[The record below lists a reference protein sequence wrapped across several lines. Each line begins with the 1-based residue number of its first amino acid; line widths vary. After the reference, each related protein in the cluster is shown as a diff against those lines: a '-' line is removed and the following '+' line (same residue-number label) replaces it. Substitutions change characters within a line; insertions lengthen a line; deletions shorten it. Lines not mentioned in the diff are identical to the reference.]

1 MDKQSRKEWAQL
13 KKKSMQRSMNSSLS
27 QRSNVLAKQGQS
39 NLPVTPNRNKTEHGA
54 SYAIAARTRLR
65 RRDRDLPMHKVKPK
79 VKRPKHLKC
88 HKFGC
93 PVNNFTQHENGTFKY
108 KHIKYH
114 NVPKYPAELKGK
126 TPRKQSVVHR
136 QVKIFHRRE
145 MLCRMG
151 LDPSA
156 HAKSFR
162 ICECHTFGHETHWV
176 SVKHGNQSWSQRCKL
191 TLSANIGPKSTLL
204 NPMNPWGW
212 VLIGN

>member
-1 MDKQSRKEWAQL
+1 MDKQSCKDWAQL

-27 QRSNVLAKQGQS
+27 QRSNVLAKKGQS

-54 SYAIAARTRLR
+54 SSAIAAQTRLG

-93 PVNNFTQHENGTFKY
+93 PLNNFTQNENGTFKY
-108 KHIKYH
+108 KHIKFH
-114 NVPKYPAELKGK
+114 HVPKYPAELKGK
-126 TPRKQSVVHR
+126 TPCKPSVVHR
-136 QVKIFHRRE
+136 QIKIFHRRE

-156 HAKSFR
+156 H
-162 ICECHTFGHETHWV
+162 T
-176 SVKHGNQSWSQRCKL
+176 KL
-191 TLSANIGPKSTLL
+191 P
-204 NPMNPWGW
+204 
-212 VLIGN
+212 